1 MTAHTHSPYLEDI
14 PLSDALAR
22 WWAALAEAGL
32 DAPLPGEPVPLDEAA
47 GRITAEPVW
56 ARISS
61 PHYHAAAMDGYAVR
75 AEDTRGASE
84 THPVYLS
91 VGQQAFYV
99 DTGDPLPPGT
109 NAVIMVEDVQ
119 VREAQIAD
127 GKWQIAVNEGL
138 PASLGGEG
146 QKEDTTVWPS
156 AVGHQPSAISHRPS
170 AIGHRPSAIGHRPSA
185 IEILAAVAPW
195 QHVRPMGEDMVA
207 TELVLPANH
216 RLRPQDIGAAAGAG
230 HTHLCV
236 RRRPRVAIQPT
247 GTELVAPG
255 AELHPGAII
264 EYNSLVLAAM
274 VREWGARA
282 DRLPSLADDYAAIR
296 ERVLAAARDHDLV
309 IVNAGSSAGSEDFT
323 ARIIAELGQVLVH
336 GIAIRPGHPVILGL
350 IHLPEETPEENS
362 APAAQDRVASGAQ
375 HTSAQDLSG
384 ESITHHASSRSIPL
398 GRTIPV
404 IGLPGYPVS
413 AAITCELLVK
423 PTVARWLGQPADE
436 RPSVLATITRKVVS
450 PDGDEEFLRVSVG
463 QVGDRVVASPLASGS
478 GVLMSLVRADGIV
491 RIPRGEQGFE
501 PGAMV
506 TVSLFRQP
514 ESLGRTVVAIG
525 SHDLTLDLLADE
537 LGRRHPGRSLS
548 SANVGSLGGLLALAR
563 GEAHFAGSH
572 LLDEETGEYNVAYI
586 RRLLPETKIVLLGFV
601 QRAQGL
607 IVPRG
612 NPKGICGL
620 ADLIRPDVVFI
631 NRQRGAGT
639 RVLLDYRLKGAG
651 IDPRAILGYDRQEF
665 THLAVA
671 AAVASGA
678 ADCGLGILAAARA
691 LDLDFV
697 PLDHERY
704 DLVIPATFY
713 ESAVLAPL
721 LAIVR
726 DPAFAARVDALGGY
740 ATPQMGQVLAE
751 IGA

>member
-1 MTAHTHSPYLEDI
+1 MTGHTHSPYLEDI

-22 WWAALAEAGL
+22 WWAALAEAGA
-32 DAPLPGEPVPLDEAA
+32 DAPLPGELVPLDEAA

-75 AEDTRGASE
+75 AEETHGASE
-84 THPVYLS
+84 THPVCLAI
-91 VGQQAFYV
+91 GQQAFYV

-119 VREAQIAD
+119 VRESQMANSR
-127 GKWQIAVNEGL
+127 WQIA
-138 PASLGGEG
+138 PSGGEG
-146 QKEDTTVWPS
+146 PTAGS
-156 AVGHQPSAISHRPS
+156 AAEPLAISHQ
-170 AIGHRPSAIGHRPSA
+170 PSA

-207 TELVLPANH
+207 TELILPANH

-230 HTHLCV
+230 HSQLSV
-236 RRRPRVAIQPT
+236 RQRPRVAIQPT

-255 AELHPGAII
+255 AALYPGAII
-264 EYNSLVLAAM
+264 EYNSLVLGAM
-274 VREWGARA
+274 VREWGGLV
-282 DRLPSLADDYAAIR
+282 DRLPPLADDYAAIR

-309 IVNAGSSAGSEDFT
+309 IINAGSSAGSEDFT
-323 ARIIAELGQVLVH
+323 ARIVTELGELLVH

-350 IHLPEETPEENS
+350 IHVSEGPSTGDSTGGSE
-362 APAAQDRVASGAQ
+362 
-375 HTSAQDLSG
+375 
-384 ESITHHASSRSIPL
+384 ITQQVSRS
-398 GRTIPV
+398 IPV

-413 AAITCELLVK
+413 AAITCELLVQ
-423 PTVARWLGQPADE
+423 PTLMRWLGQPSAE
-436 RPSVLATITRKVVS
+436 RPSVQAAITRKIVS
-450 PDGDEEFLRVSVG
+450 PEGDEEFLRVTVG
-463 QVGDRVVASPLASGS
+463 QVGDRVVATPLASGS

-501 PGAMV
+501 PGAAV
-506 TVSLFRQP
+506 TVNLFRTP
-514 ESLGRTVVAIG
+514 ESLTRTVMAIG

-537 LGRRHPGRSLS
+537 LSQRHPGHRLS

-586 RRLLPETKIVLLGFV
+586 RRLLPETPVVLLGFV
-601 QRAQGL
+601 QREQGL

-612 NPKGICGL
+612 NPKGIRGL
-620 ADLIRPDVVFI
+620 TDLARPDVVFI

-639 RVLLDYRLKGAG
+639 RVLLDYRLKGVG
-651 IDPRAILGYDRQEF
+651 IDSRAIQGYDRQEF

-678 ADCGLGILAAARA
+678 ADCGLGILAVARA
-691 LDLDFV
+691 LDLGFV

-704 DLVIPATFY
+704 DLVIPAAFY
-713 ESAVLAPL
+713 ESDVLAPL

-740 ATPQMGQVLAE
+740 ATPQMGRVLGE
-751 IGA
+751 LGA